1 MAGTIYRYCH
11 DWPGYP
17 HVVKR
22 VRHSI
27 ETCPLSYRTGKPGV
41 CFSLRVKLKL
51 SGFVRSVPGADNANL
66 ARELINN
73 GNVGEVF
80 NKTLPHFLITIIFIK
95 LVCSDS
101 SFTA

>member
-1 MAGTIYRYCH
+1 MIKGQLSEGLGRGGAFFVCEKCRVN
-11 DWPGYP
+11 
-17 HVVKR
+17 VVWLF
-22 VRHSI
+22 
-27 ETCPLSYRTGKPGV
+27 TSYRQVKKLCIRETADATGYYASQ
-41 CFSLRVKLKL
+41 FA
-51 SGFVRSVPGADNANL
+51 SGANNANL

-73 GNVGEVF
+73 GNVVEVF